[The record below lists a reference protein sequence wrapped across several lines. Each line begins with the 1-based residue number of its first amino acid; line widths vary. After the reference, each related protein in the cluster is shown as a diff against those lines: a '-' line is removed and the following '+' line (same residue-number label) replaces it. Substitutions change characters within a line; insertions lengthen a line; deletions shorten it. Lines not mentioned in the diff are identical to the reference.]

1 MSHKIADEGSSQDL
15 WARFRFSVVGPLLS
29 SPPENGTLRESL
41 IALSKKQW
49 NHPITGRWVI
59 FTFSTIERWFY
70 QARKENNP
78 ITALRTKRREDA
90 GQSRQLSAP
99 LKQVIQVQYR
109 QHPSWS
115 YQLHLDNL
123 AVLFKKSEEPGQQDL
138 GILLPI
144 APSYVI

>member
-1 MSHKIADEGSSQDL
+1 MSNKISDEGTLQNR

-29 SPPENGTLRESL
+29 SPPKNGTLRESL

-49 NHPITGRWVI
+49 NHPITGRWAT
-59 FTFSTIERWFY
+59 FTFSTIERWLD

-90 GQSRQLSAP
+90 GNAVQLSTP
-99 LKQVIQVQYR
+99 LKQALTVQYR

-123 AVLFKKSEEPGQQDL
+123 AVIFKQSQGTWTAGFWDTSFL
-138 GILLPI
+138 
-144 APSYVI
+144 